1 MVSRGDAYSERDFY
15 LQEFRG
21 RTLGIA
27 CPAGWLR
34 DAAPLAS
41 VVQTL
46 ARNETRVIVI
56 STRRAALA
64 GVVGDRILPAAT
76 PRLETAVWRA
86 QRQASR
92 LGILLGGRR
101 PFATQV
107 RELALRLGFFKLVWI
122 HPQGGLRRS
131 GGLGA
136 AGGGERLSFV
146 HQDELRQL
154 LATGRRA
161 GRERIALLREVDRL
175 LTGGLAAVNVCTLEG
190 LAEELFTYSGSG
202 TLFTRKRYIA
212 VRDLGLDDF
221 DAAYDLIDR
230 GVADGTLAARPAAE
244 VDRVLANGF
253 GAFVEGSHLAGIGA
267 LLAYPEARTGE
278 IASLYTLVRF
288 LGEGV
293 GQQLVRYALRQARVA
308 RMRSVFACT
317 TQESVAAFFE
327 RQGFERVP
335 QEDLPAR
342 KWRRYDR
349 RRRRRV
355 LCLRRELS
363 QRRRSS

>member
-1 MVSRGDAYSERDFY
+1 MRAMSSTAAPYSERAFY

-34 DAAPLAS
+34 DAAPLAT
-41 VVQTL
+41 VVQAL

-56 STRRAALA
+56 STRRDALERA
-64 GVVGDRILPAAT
+64 VGDRILAAST

-86 QRQASR
+86 QRQSSR
-92 LGILLGGRR
+92 LGLLLGGRR
-101 PFATQV
+101 PFAAQC

-122 HPQGGLRRS
+122 HPQGGVR
-131 GGLGA
+131 A
-136 AGGGERLSFV
+136 PGGGERLSFV
-146 HQDELRQL
+146 HQEELRHL
-154 LATGRRA
+154 LAHGRRV
-161 GRERIALLREVDRL
+161 GRERLALLREVDRL
-175 LTGGLAAVNVCTLEG
+175 LTGGLSAVNVCTLEG

-230 GVADGTLAARPAAE
+230 GVQDGTLAPRPAAE
-244 VDRVLANGF
+244 VDRILASGF

-267 LLAYPEARTGE
+267 LLPYAEARAGE
-278 IASLYTLVRF
+278 IASLYTLTRF

-293 GQQLVRYALRQARVA
+293 GQQLVRHALRQARSM
-308 RMRSVFACT
+308 RMRWVFACT
-317 TQESVAAFFE
+317 TQERVGLFFE
-327 RQGFERVP
+327 RQGFERVEP
-335 QEDLPAR
+335 DEVPAR
-342 KWRRYDR
+342 KWRGYDR

-355 LCLRRELS
+355 ACYKRELAK
-363 QRRRSS
+363 RRRSI

>member
-1 MVSRGDAYSERDFY
+1 MASAGDHYSERAFY

-34 DAAPLAS
+34 DPTPLAS
-41 VVQTL
+41 VVQAL

-56 STRRAALA
+56 STRREALEQ
-64 GVVGDRILPAAT
+64 VVGDRVLPAAT

-92 LGILLGGRR
+92 LGLLVGGRR
-101 PFATQV
+101 PFAAQC

-122 HPQGGLRRS
+122 HPQGGLR
-131 GGLGA
+131 A
-136 AGGGERLSFV
+136 PGGGERLSFV

-154 LATGRRA
+154 LAHGRRA

-190 LAEELFTYSGSG
+190 LGEELFTYTGSG

-221 DAAYDLIDR
+221 DAAYDLIGR
-230 GVADGTLAARPAAE
+230 GVEDGTLAPRPAAE
-244 VDRVLANGF
+244 IDRVLASGF

-267 LLAYPEARTGE
+267 LLPYPEARAGE
-278 IASLYTLVRF
+278 IASLYTLTRF

-293 GQQLVRYALRQARVA
+293 GQQLVRYALRQARES
-308 RMRSVFACT
+308 RMRWVFACT
-317 TQESVAAFFE
+317 TQERVGAFFE
-327 RQGFERVP
+327 RQGFERVDAD
-335 QEDLPAR
+335 ELPVR

-349 RRRRRV
+349 RRRRRI
-355 LCLRRELS
+355 LCFKRDLAR
-363 QRRRSS
+363 RRRSA

>member
-1 MVSRGDAYSERDFY
+1 MVPTGDAYSERDFY

-34 DAAPLAS
+34 DPSPLAS

-46 ARNETRVIVI
+46 ARNETRVVVI
-56 STRRAALA
+56 STRRQALTR
-64 GVVGDRILPAAT
+64 VVGDRILPAAT

-86 QRQASR
+86 QRQSSR
-92 LGILLGGRR
+92 LGLLLGGRR
-101 PFATQV
+101 TFAAQC

-122 HPQGGLRRS
+122 HPQGGLRTQ
-131 GGLGA
+131 GGLRA
-136 AGGGERLSFV
+136 PGGGERLSFV

-154 LATGRRA
+154 LAHGRRA
-161 GRERIALLREVDRL
+161 NRERLALLREVDRL
-175 LTGGLAAVNVCTLEG
+175 LTGGLAAVNVCTLDG

-230 GVADGTLAARPAAE
+230 GVEDGTLAPRPAAE
-244 VDRVLANGF
+244 IDRVLANGF

-267 LLAYPEARTGE
+267 LLAYPEARAGE
-278 IASLYTLVRF
+278 IASLYTLARF

-293 GQQLVRYALRQARVA
+293 GQQLVRHALRQARA
-308 RMRSVFACT
+308 LRLRCVFACT
-317 TQESVAAFFE
+317 TQERVGAFFE
-327 RQGFERVP
+327 RQGFEPIAV
-335 QEDLPAR
+335 EDLPAR
-342 KWRRYDR
+342 KWRGYDR

-355 LCLRRELS
+355 LCYKRDLPA
-363 QRRRSS
+363 RRRA